1 MKTRYSKT
9 TGTFYPLDIEYSQL
23 PIDIQEV
30 AIEDFHAA
38 MSRPPGTGFRFVDGA
53 LDIFELPVDP
63 PTLAQLNAPILAEIA
78 AEEAKQWRVVREALL
93 LLLPAGVEKDRLK
106 AIDDKIVLARGKL
119 KK

>member
-9 TGTFYPLDIEYSQL
+9 TGTFYPLDVDYPNL

-30 AIEDFHAA
+30 AIDDFHAA
-38 MSRPPGTGFRFVDGA
+38 MARQPGTGFRFVSGA
-53 LDIFELPVDP
+53 LEIFELPVDP
-63 PTLAQLNAPILAEIA
+63 PTIAQLNAPVLAEIA
-78 AEEAKQWRVVREALL
+78 AEEAKQGRAIREHLLGDATAL
-93 LLLPAGVEKDRLK
+93 PRLK